1 MNYYCLKE
9 YRALKSICCCLLVFL
24 FSLFLESCAR
34 RPPVAVAPGAAPV
47 DLSGLRERSDYW
59 RDYSAKFRLRVDS
72 RTSKFNAR
80 TLVLVNGRH
89 FVRFETFAPL
99 GQTAALFVSN
109 EAGPSLLIP
118 SEKII
123 FTAHKPETLVRHFIG
138 VTLPFEVF
146 RYALAGSVPPEQIEK
161 LDSRLEAGVIH
172 SIYNMDG
179 RYFDWQFVPEG
190 PGPALSG
197 VFIRS
202 GEFEGRVSFEPPVL
216 LKKDAAPKKI
226 RISSAEWNMELSL
239 DELKPAAD
247 FNSALFYMPNV
258 PGVRSVDLDT
268 IK

>member
-1 MNYYCLKE
+1 MNYYFLKE
-9 YRALKSICCCLLVFL
+9 YRRFKSICCCLLIILSPV
-24 FSLFLESCAR
+24 FLESCAR
-34 RPPVAVAPGAAPV
+34 RPPVAVAPGAVPV

-59 RDYSAKFRLRVDS
+59 SDYNAKFRLRVDS
-72 RTSKFNAR
+72 RTTRFNAR
-80 TLVLVNGRH
+80 ALVLVSGRH

-118 SEKII
+118 SEKVI
-123 FTAHKPETLVRHFIG
+123 FTAHRPETLVRHFIG

-146 RYALAGSVPPEQIEK
+146 RYALAGSVPPEQIDK
-161 LDSRLEAGVIH
+161 LDRRLDAGVIH
-172 SIYNMDG
+172 AVYNMDG
-179 RYFDWQFVPEG
+179 RYFDWQFIPE
-190 PGPALSG
+190 GPALSG
-197 VFIRS
+197 VFIQS
-202 GEFEGRVSFEPPVL
+202 GDFEGRVSFEPPVL

-226 RISSAEWNMELSL
+226 RISSAEWNMELNL
-239 DELKPAAD
+239 GELKPAAD